1 MINKNK
7 IILSSIIVTI
17 ICLTLNVKAITL
29 TTDSTKQG
37 TTDTNS
43 YLVTNTGSL
52 TITNIKSESKGMED
66 FAAVKILDVFYNPTT
81 NVVTYEFTSSFQ
93 TFLDNNSTYKS
104 LTVDDYLK
112 LTSGDI
118 TTGSVVTN
126 STADVLLSKYVTAR
140 DSDITNSTLTCKIS
154 SGECKFTELVAGAY
168 LVRPK
173 KYSDRNY
180 AVMLGNVTPVNNAGV
195 WVIDTPSIVAKEST
209 AYSMKVY
216 VNSVGNTTGVFG
228 KGSKLT
234 LITDINIPEI
244 SNMEENEY
252 IDIDYNHNS
261 NYYLLNHVALPGEGE
276 IECNSNSSIISFCSD
291 VPKIQL
297 NGENLIVQP
306 DGFVTDSSNTI
317 IAEISGGYIYFYL
330 DYLEKSKSK
339 NIHIEH
345 ILTHDRGAGDV
356 DLTKTNEI
364 SLRLYDRLNGRVIVT
379 SNNITLYTYNLEILA
394 YEKGDKTKLLSG
406 LTFDVYSDEA
416 LTNKIDTITTDDKGT
431 TGIDRLGEGTFYLK
445 QTKTKTGYSLLKPFS
460 ITLDSTNSQPNETTT
475 FEIQIPKAGI
485 LPVTGGSGIFIY
497 IILGLAIIVGA
508 VVGFIYY
515 NKKKEKNNNKEKE
528 EN

>member
-1 MINKNK
+1 MISKSK

-52 TITNIKSESKGMED
+52 TVSNLTVETQGDKD
-66 FAAVKILDVFYNPTT
+66 FVVIKILDTFYNSNT
-81 NVVTYEFTSSFQ
+81 NEVTYEFTSYFKI
-93 TFLDNNSTYKS
+93 FLTADNTYKN

-118 TTGSVVTN
+118 TTGSIVTN
-126 STADVLLSKYVTAR
+126 STLDKLLNRFIKSTTY
-140 DSDITNSTLTCKIS
+140 TNSDEGRVSYCKINS
-154 SGECKFTELVAGAY
+154 AECKFTNLTAGAY
-168 LVRPK
+168 LVRPTLSFNK
-173 KYSDRNY
+173 
-180 AVMLGNVTPVNNAGV
+180 AFAIMLGNVTPIASNGE
-195 WVIDTPSIVAKEST
+195 WTIDEPTIVAKESD
-209 AYSMKVY
+209 AGSIKAHI
-216 VNSVGNTTGVFG
+216 NKKGNTIGTFGVADF
-228 KGSKLT
+228 T
-234 LITDINIPEI
+234 LILDINIPELPNTVTGI
-244 SNMEENEY
+244 MVHGNNNSFFNSWREGHSCENSEIIFCVKDIQLKLGEEKIN
-252 IDIDYNHNS
+252 
-261 NYYLLNHVALPGEGE
+261 
-276 IECNSNSSIISFCSD
+276 IISDDGNGMFPQNMS
-291 VPKIQL
+291 IENSAGETIGSAYLGNLYL
-297 NGENLIVQP
+297 NSKYISSKQISIEYKLTYNDSASLFATTEYNLLITG
-306 DGFVTDSSNTI
+306 DNGLIATSNT
-317 IAEISGGYIYFYL
+317 
-330 DYLEKSKSK
+330 
-339 NIHIEH
+339 
-345 ILTHDRGAGDV
+345 
-356 DLTKTNEI
+356 
-364 SLRLYDRLNGRVIVT
+364 
-379 SNNITLYTYNLEILA
+379 ITLYTYNLEILA

-515 NKKKEKNNNKEKE
+515 NKKKENNNNKEKE

>member
-7 IILSSIIVTI
+7 VILSSIIVTI

-29 TTDSTKQG
+29 TTDSTKKS

-52 TITNIKSESKGMED
+52 TISNLTVETQGDKD
-66 FAAVKILDVFYNPTT
+66 FVAIKILDTFYNSST
-81 NVVTYEFTSSFQ
+81 NEVTYEFTSDFKTYLTSS
-93 TFLDNNSTYKS
+93 STYKN

-126 STADVLLSKYVTAR
+126 STLDTLL
-140 DSDITNSTLTCKIS
+140 NSYQRNYLLYGKEGMFSASCKINS
-154 SGECKFTELVAGAY
+154 AECKFTNLAAGAY
-168 LVRPK
+168 LVGPAQTFDK
-173 KYSDRNY
+173 
-180 AVMLGNVTPVNNAGV
+180 AFAIMLGNVTPIASNGE
-195 WVIDTPSIVAKEST
+195 WTIDEPTIVAKESD
-209 AYSMKVY
+209 AFSIKAY
-216 VNSVGNTTGVFG
+216 VNKTGNTTGVFG
-228 KGSKLT
+228 VADFS
-234 LITDINIPEI
+234 LIFDISVPELP
-244 SNMEENEY
+244 NTTEEFTIGE
-252 IDIDYNHNS
+252 NS
-261 NYYLLNHVALPGEGE
+261 NWTFFDGGWTAGHSCPATLFCVKDLHLKLNEETL
-276 IECNSNSSIISFCSD
+276 SITQNDSD
-291 VPKIQL
+291 DL
-297 NGENLIVQP
+297 YR
-306 DGFVTDSSNTI
+306 T
-317 IAEISGGYIYFYL
+317 AEIRNS
-330 DYLEKSKSK
+330 
-339 NIHIEH
+339 
-345 ILTHDRGAGDV
+345 AGE
-356 DLTKTNEI
+356 LIGE
-364 SLRLYDRLNGRVIVT
+364 VT
-379 SNNITLYTYNLEILA
+379 SGHITLYAKYISSKQISIEYKLTYSQAHSKYDTTEYSFHLSYIRDNYKVYVNSNAITLYSYTLGILV
-394 YEKGDKTKLLSG
+394 YEKGDKTKLLNG

-485 LPVTGGSGIFIY
+485 LPVTGGAGIIIY
-497 IILGLAIIVGA
+497 IVLGLAIIVGA

-515 NKKKEKNNNKEKE
+515 NKKKEKNNKEKK